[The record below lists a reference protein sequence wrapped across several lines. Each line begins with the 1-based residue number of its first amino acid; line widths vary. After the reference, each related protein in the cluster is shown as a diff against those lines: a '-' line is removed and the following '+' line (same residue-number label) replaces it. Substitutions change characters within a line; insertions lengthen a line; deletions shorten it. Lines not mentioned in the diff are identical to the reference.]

1 MSETIS
7 ARGAGNPLFALQQ
20 NLAKR
25 FRNAE
30 RRRGVRRL
38 LDLDDAIL
46 HDIGVTRSEAL
57 HAGNL
62 PLSVDAIAELRRL
75 SQRRLRDARDNIW

>member
-1 MSETIS
+1 MSQSIT
-7 ARGAGNPLFALQQ
+7 ARGAGNPLFALHQA
-20 NLAKR
+20 LTKR
-25 FRNAE
+25 YRNAE

-62 PLSVDAIAELRRL
+62 PLSIDAIAELRRM
-75 SQRRLRDARDNIW
+75 SQNRLRAARHHKW